1 MHDRTRRP
9 RSWEISRHCQSSR
22 PKERAVPCC
31 CIEAG
36 CCPDIC
42 STEIQY
48 GNMGKTSSYYAPK
61 SWLGKSH
68 PKDLFASAKRSVF
81 HRLEWFFAPPCIF
94 AKHRCFAS
102 PGAFFYYT
110 ADGKYMMKTVTPK
123 EFVLLR
129 QILKGSAPQI
139 RHPPK
144 VQWQEIDENSEWMTQ
159 AIESS
164 NI

>member
-1 MHDRTRRP
+1 MHDRTSPR

-22 PKERAVPCC
+22 PKERAVPSC
-31 CIEAG
+31 CIEADG
-36 CCPDIC
+36 CPDFFSTEVQKWQHGQDIFIC
-42 STEIQY
+42 SQELA
-48 GNMGKTSSYYAPK
+48 GKVSSQR
-61 SWLGKSH
+61 SIC
-68 PKDLFASAKRSVF
+68 FCKRVV
-81 HRLEWFFAPPCIF
+81 RWPERFFARPCVF
-94 AKHRCFAS
+94 AKLRCFAS

-129 QILKGSAPQI
+129 QILKGSAPQV

-159 AIESS
+159 AIESN